1 MIKFDSQEVIIEYN
15 KALLH
20 EYFGLDVELPIG
32 HLCPAAASRTDYI
45 MILEDLLSDDGT
57 SSDEDIAVLD
67 M

>member
-15 KALLH
+15 KTLLN
-20 EYFGLDVELPIG
+20 EYFGRDVELPMG

-45 MILEDLLSDDGT
+45 MILEDLLSDDGI
-57 SSDEDIAVLD
+57 SAEEDIAVLD